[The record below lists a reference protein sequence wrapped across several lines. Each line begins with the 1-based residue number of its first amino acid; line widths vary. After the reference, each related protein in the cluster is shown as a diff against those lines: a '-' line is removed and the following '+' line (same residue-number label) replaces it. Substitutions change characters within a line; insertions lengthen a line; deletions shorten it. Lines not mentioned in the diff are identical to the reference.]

1 MRTSLNNFGIKSNKR
16 GLVMNIQKFP
26 IEKNQSEVER
36 ESRENLAALYRLY
49 SKFGW
54 TDLNQ
59 THAAARVPGN
69 SNHFFLKPDE
79 FLMEEVTASSLA
91 KVDLQGNQVDGD
103 RPVNRAGALI
113 HAAILGARP
122 EINYSAHTHSR
133 AGAAVSCMGCGLLP
147 ISQHA
152 GMILPTVCI
161 HPYQDVT
168 TAADECEALARDIGD
183 SFAMIMENHGLLT
196 CGRSIGECFYY
207 LYYLETACKIQVD
220 VLSSGQAPLLLSNK
234 VVDGLFADG
243 GVPKNEP
250 PGAEDWYPQLRWLD
264 NNLPGFRD

>member
-1 MRTSLNNFGIKSNKR
+1 LASIKNT
-16 GLVMNIQKFP
+16 
-26 IEKNQSEVER
+26 NQDTEQ

-69 SNHFFLKPDE
+69 PELFFIKPDKY
-79 FLMEEVTASSLA
+79 LMEEVTASCLSV
-91 KVDLQGNQVDGD
+91 VDLQGNQVDGKNS
-103 RPVNRAGALI
+103 VNRAGALI

-122 EINYSAHTHSR
+122 DINYSAHTHTR
-133 AGAAVSCMGCGLLP
+133 AGSAVSCMKCGLLP

-152 GMILPTVCI
+152 GLVLPTVCV

-168 TAADECEALARDIGD
+168 SAEDECNALAKDIGNN
-183 SFAMIMENHGLLT
+183 FAMIMENHGLLT
-196 CGRSIGECFYY
+196 CGRSVRECFYY

-220 VLSSGQAPLLLSNK
+220 VMSSGKEPILLDNK
-234 VVDGLFADG
+234 IIQGLYYRD
-243 GVPKNEP
+243 GVPEKEP
-250 PGAEDWYPQLRWLD
+250 YGVEDWYPQVRWLD
-264 NNLPGFRD
+264 KNMPGFRS